1 MKALEEDS
9 PCSLQ
14 DFDEDVVV
22 NIVYKVRHFMMS
34 KVEPVQFG
42 LQVGASKLSELL
54 LVGHGDS
61 PGETE

>member
-9 PCSLQ
+9 PSSLQ

-22 NIVYKVRHFMMS
+22 NIVYEVRHFMMS

-42 LQVGASKLSELL
+42 LQVGAS
-54 LVGHGDS
+54 
-61 PGETE
+61 